1 MPKLL
6 IVDDND
12 TLRRSLCLE
21 YREREYMVITAKDGE
36 EARQLLFEKDYL
48 PDYAIIDNNMPKL
61 TGMQLI
67 DLMNN
72 KGLTSKIK
80 TVLVSS
86 NPIDNGIDLSSYA
99 VELIVSKKVIN
110 NSLVNKVIQ
119 DLRLYAKPGN
129 ESNLL

>member
-99 VELIVSKKVIN
+99 VGRKCIF
-110 NSLVNKVIQ
+110 VNRGDTEFADKL
-119 DLRLYAKPGN
+119 DKYFLGEY
-129 ESNLL
+129 

>member
-99 VELIVSKKVIN
+99 VGRKCIF
-110 NSLVNKVIQ
+110 VNRGDTEFDDKL
-119 DLRLYAKPGN
+119 DKYFLGEY
-129 ESNLL
+129 

>member
-21 YREREYMVITAKDGE
+21 YREREYIVTTAKDGE

-99 VELIVSKKVIN
+99 VGRKCIF
-110 NSLVNKVIQ
+110 VNKG
-119 DLRLYAKPGN
+119 DTEFADKLDKYFLGEY
-129 ESNLL
+129 

>member
-1 MPKLL
+1 
-6 IVDDND
+6 
-12 TLRRSLCLE
+12 
-21 YREREYMVITAKDGE
+21 MVITAKDGE

-99 VELIVSKKVIN
+99 VGRKCIF
-110 NSLVNKVIQ
+110 VNRGDTEFDDKL
-119 DLRLYAKPGN
+119 DKYFLGEY
-129 ESNLL
+129 